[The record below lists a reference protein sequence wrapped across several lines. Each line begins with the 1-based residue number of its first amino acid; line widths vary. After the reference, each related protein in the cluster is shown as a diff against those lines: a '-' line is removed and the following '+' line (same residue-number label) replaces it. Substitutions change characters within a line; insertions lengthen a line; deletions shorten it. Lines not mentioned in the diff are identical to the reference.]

1 MALPLL
7 VSDVRQLKIVAHIA
21 PAAEALIQQFWPGAL
36 TLVLQ
41 KQNTVSEIVTG
52 RSGKVAVRMPNHP
65 IPLFLAQSLG
75 APIVGTSANL
85 SGMPSCQTA
94 SDAQKQL
101 GNEIDMI
108 VDGGACPGGL
118 ESTIVDVTEE
128 VLKVVREGAIESKSI
143 LEVYTAASGH
153 S

>member
-1 MALPLL
+1 
-7 VSDVRQLKIVAHIA
+7 
-21 PAAEALIQQFWPGAL
+21 
-36 TLVLQ
+36 
-41 KQNTVSEIVTG
+41 
-52 RSGKVAVRMPNHP
+52 
-65 IPLFLAQSLG
+65 
-75 APIVGTSANL
+75 
-85 SGMPSCQTA
+85 MPSCQTA
-94 SDAQKQL
+94 SDTQKQL

-108 VDGGACPGGL
+108 VDGGACLGGL